1 MFWEAPPAPPSR
13 SRLTM
18 VVASVVLLAVL
29 AGCGEASGVEE
40 GATVTAYV
48 AAPLC
53 AEAKQELERRGAKAG
68 ELRVRVFC
76 LEVTAPQE
84 GPAGRRGIDLA
95 TVGANARRATEDSTA
110 VGYLEA
116 AGAPR
121 PFLPP
126 DPRSRR
132 DRHRRRRLRGERRWA
147 ACSTRSTAA
156 DTGLAAGSRS
166 ATALE

>member
-1 MFWEAPPAPPSR
+1 
-13 SRLTM
+13 M

-29 AGCGEASGVEE
+29 AGCGESSGVEE

-76 LEVTAPQE
+76 LEVTAP
-84 GPAGRRGIDLA
+84 AGGTGQASARVGIDLA
-95 TVGANARRATEDSTA
+95 TVGANARRASEDSTA

-116 AGAPR
+116 PGAAVRFSRPILEAAGIATVVDDSGAR
-121 PFLPP
+121 AMG
-126 DPRSRR
+126 
-132 DRHRRRRLRGERRWA
+132 RLLDA
-147 ACSTRSTAA
+147 IAAA
-156 DTGLAAGSRS
+156 DTGSLRQSVS
-166 ATALE
+166 DALE